1 MSTKLITNKEYIEKA
16 EKKYGKKY
24 DYSKVN
30 YINSR
35 IKITIICKKHG
46 EFVIKPLDH
55 LRKECYKCAFGI
67 PNTKEWIQKAIEIH
81 GNKYNYSKVKYFNSK
96 TKIIIKCNKHN
107 NEFDIIPYNHLKQK
121 AGGCVECKKSSKTQ
135 IKIPKLLGKKSSKTQ
150 IKIPKLLGKKRNRY
164 TTKTYIEACK
174 HIHGNK
180 YNYSETE
187 YINGDTKVT
196 IICKEHG
203 KFEQRGKS
211 HLQGKGC
218 IKCSGKYQYTT
229 KEWVEKAIEV
239 HGDKYDYSETEYIN
253 ANTKVTII
261 CKEHGKFEQTASSHL
276 TGRECIKC
284 SNNNSPST
292 KEWVEKAI
300 EVHGDKY
307 DYSET
312 EYIRNKEKII
322 IICKEHGKFEQQPS
336 EHLRGYGCIKCSGK
350 YQYTTKEFITLA
362 KDIHNNNNNKYDY
375 SKVKYIN
382 CDKKVT
388 IVCKEHGDFYITP
401 NKVLSRNQGCPKCS
415 TGFSKGQIEWL
426 EYLMI
431 GGKYIQH
438 KLNDGE
444 HRIKRDKYY
453 YYADGYCKETNTIYE
468 YHGDFWHGN
477 PEIYD
482 QDDINIMTNTS
493 FGYLYDKTKRKKE
506 ICIEKGYNY
515 TEMWE
520 SNWKKGIKSLIKLQ
534 NLYILKSI

>member
-196 IICKEHG
+196 IICKDHG

-218 IKCSGKYQYTT
+218 IKCSGKYQYT
-229 KEWVEKAIEV
+229 
-239 HGDKYDYSETEYIN
+239 
-253 ANTKVTII
+253 
-261 CKEHGKFEQTASSHL
+261 
-276 TGRECIKC
+276 
-284 SNNNSPST
+284 T